1 MVAALST
8 AVGAVFVAMAGARVA
23 RGVTGAI
30 AFTTGMAIGAEG
42 AMATCTL
49 GVVTWCTTC
58 SVGTG
63 GGTTASGDCRMAAW
77 SEMGIGAW
85 TGNVAIGRSANNRI
99 ARFRLRV
106 SAIASERVACGAH
119 SKE

>member
-1 MVAALST
+1 
-8 AVGAVFVAMAGARVA
+8 
-23 RGVTGAI
+23 
-30 AFTTGMAIGAEG
+30 
-42 AMATCTL
+42 
-49 GVVTWCTTC
+49 TTC

-119 SKE
+119 SKERVTAIDVISHLLAVRNVAKGAAGGAPVGFHATPG